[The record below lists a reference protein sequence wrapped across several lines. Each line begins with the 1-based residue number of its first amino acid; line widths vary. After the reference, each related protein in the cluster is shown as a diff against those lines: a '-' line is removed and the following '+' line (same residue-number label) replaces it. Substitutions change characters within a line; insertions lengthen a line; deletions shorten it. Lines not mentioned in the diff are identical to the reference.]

1 MSKRRAYWWALVV
14 VALLAGGAAL
24 SKKRPRAAPPPAA
37 ASAPAALEFLPADLA
52 VAETRELRQ
61 TMGLTGSLRALQ
73 QVAVKARVA
82 GQVRDVM
89 VREGETVAAGQVLI
103 NMDTA
108 EYQARVDQAQGA
120 LEAARGQ
127 LDIAATTRDNNQALL
142 ARGFISRN
150 AYTTAASQYEI
161 ARANADSA
169 RGALDAARKSLA
181 DTVIRSPMAGQV
193 SSRTVEPGEKVSP
206 DNRLLDIVDLRQ
218 LELAAPVPAAEILRV
233 ALGQTVD
240 VNVEGLSGSVPGTVV
255 RINPATQSG
264 SRSIMVYIRIDNP
277 QRLLRAGMF
286 AEAQLTLAAKADA
299 LTVPQSAL
307 QGLAGEPYVYAVE
320 DGRLTQKTVTLGMRG
335 RDANGPAV
343 EVTGGLAP
351 GARIVKTNLGNLP
364 LGAPVRV
371 LQAKGQP
378 TAPVAAA
385 EAGGR
390 AQ

>member
-1 MSKRRAYWWALVV
+1 MPRRRKYWWALVAI
-14 VALLAGGAAL
+14 ALLAGGAAL
-24 SKKRPRAAPPPAA
+24 SKKRARPAPAPAA
-37 ASAPAALEFLPADLA
+37 ASAAVLEFLPADLA
-52 VAETRELRQ
+52 TAEAHELRQ
-61 TMGLTGSLRALQ
+61 TMALTGSLRALRQ
-73 QVAVKARVA
+73 AAVKARVA

-89 VREGETVAAGQVLI
+89 VREGETVAAGQVLV
-103 NMDTA
+103 NMDAA
-108 EYQARVDQAQGA
+108 EYQARVDQARGT

-142 ARGFISRN
+142 ARGFISKN

-169 RGALDAARKSLA
+169 RGALDAAQKSLA
-181 DTVIRSPMAGQV
+181 DTVIRSPIAGQV
-193 SSRTVEPGEKVSP
+193 SARTVEPGEKVSP
-206 DNRLLDIVDLRQ
+206 DNRLFDIVDLRQ

-233 ALGQTVD
+233 ALGQTVE
-240 VNVEGLSGSVPGTVV
+240 VSVEGMPGTVPGTVT

-264 SRSIMVYIRIDNP
+264 SRSIMIYILIDNP
-277 QRLLRAGMF
+277 QGLLRAGMF
-286 AEAQLTLAAKADA
+286 AEAQLTLAVKTGA

-320 DGRLTQKTVTLGMRG
+320 DGRLTQKAVTLGLRG

-343 EVTGGLAP
+343 EITGGLAP
-351 GARIVKTNLGNLP
+351 GARVVRNNLGNLP

-371 LQAKGQP
+371 LQANGAP
-378 TAPVAAA
+378 AAPVATAT
-385 EAGGR
+385 AGGR